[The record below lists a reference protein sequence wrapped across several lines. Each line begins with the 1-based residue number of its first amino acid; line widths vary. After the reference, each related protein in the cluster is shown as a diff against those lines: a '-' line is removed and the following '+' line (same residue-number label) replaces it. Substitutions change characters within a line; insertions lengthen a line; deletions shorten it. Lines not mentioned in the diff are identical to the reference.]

1 MRSEA
6 LGRKPRLC
14 SEYDELQVLL
24 WHLKLELTWML
35 SSTFFHWQK
44 RVNLSLREKKTERKK
59 TQMSKLGIYCM
70 WWISSI
76 QSLDLNLHL
85 RLHPRLPRLTS
96 QWTSGRSSLSSC
108 RRSPLCM
115 AAKGERHTNS
125 ISGQVSLSERMWV
138 SPLCIVLVD
147 ELDLVLLTFG
157 FCLVPPC

>member
-1 MRSEA
+1 MRWTTGVIVTFKA
-6 LGRKPRLC
+6 WTHV
-14 SEYDELQVLL
+14 DVELHVLPL
-24 WHLKLELTWML
+24 AKTSKFVTEG
-35 SSTFFHWQK
+35 
-44 RVNLSLREKKTERKK
+44 EKESKK
-59 TQMSKLGIYCM
+59 TQMSKLGIYWM

-147 ELDLVLLTFG
+147 ELDLVLLTFR